1 MRKSAGNKVCFIASF
16 KCVKQKVAWEVKVG
30 TVVVD
35 PPSTREPQNHVY
47 GWYVIVTLV
56 LLICVGF

>member
-1 MRKSAGNKVCFIASF
+1 MCTTEGGGMGG
-16 KCVKQKVAWEVKVG
+16 EVGPVG
-30 TVVVD
+30 VD
-35 PPSTREPQNHVY
+35 PPSTRESQNHVY

>member
-1 MRKSAGNKVCFIASF
+1 MVGSLE
-16 KCVKQKVAWEVKVG
+16 CVQQKVAWEVRWVQWRA
-30 TVVVD
+30 VD
-35 PPSTREPQNHVY
+35 PPSTRESQNHVY

>member
-1 MRKSAGNKVCFIASF
+1 MRKSASSTACVQGNFG
-16 KCVKQKVAWEVKVG
+16 CVRQKVPWKEKVD

-35 PPSTREPQNHVY
+35 PPTAREPQNHVY